1 MFLLTF
7 RAAQNLYAVDVAR
20 VVEVV
25 PRVEL
30 RGLPYAP
37 AFFAGLFDYRGTVTP
52 VVDLGLL
59 LGSEAC
65 PDRLSTRIIVANC
78 APANCG
84 PREPL
89 ALPGRAVTEEETIEE
104 ETIAGSRLVE
114 PLRDRRRIIG
124 LIAEQVSEV
133 VSIEPGQVI
142 SPPIQLPQAPYL
154 GAIVTIDQA
163 MVQLIAPA
171 KLLPASL
178 WQSFLSV
185 ASDDSVKA
193 GPPGHSEVGST

>member
-89 ALPGRAVTEEETIEE
+89 ALPGRAVTEEETI
-104 ETIAGSRLVE
+104 AGSQLVE

-163 MVQLIAPA
+163 MVQLIAPD

-185 ASDDSVKA
+185 ALDDSVKA
-193 GPPGHSEVGST
+193 GPPGHSEVGSA